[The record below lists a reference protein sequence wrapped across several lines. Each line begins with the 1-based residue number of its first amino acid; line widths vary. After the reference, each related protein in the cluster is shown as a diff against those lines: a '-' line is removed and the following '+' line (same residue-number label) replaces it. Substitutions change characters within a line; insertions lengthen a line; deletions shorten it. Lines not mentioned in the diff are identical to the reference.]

1 MKSLVNTKSTLIT
14 KKNYDLKTVEKNYF
28 LFPDSPCSVML
39 IKKKLPVVFVDN
51 DIDTDRTFNSISE
64 SILTWENS
72 DEFKLS
78 PAEIQSSL
86 SKLSAFNSK
95 LDTLTKCLCEVV
107 SDQEIA
113 ILWFS
118 LSSTY
123 K

>member
-1 MKSLVNTKSTLIT
+1 
-14 KKNYDLKTVEKNYF
+14 
-28 LFPDSPCSVML
+28 ML

-51 DIDTDRTFNSISE
+51 DIDTGRTFSAISE

-78 PAEIQSSL
+78 RAEIQSSL
-86 SKLSAFNSK
+86 SKLSDFNSK
-95 LDTLTKCLCEVV
+95 LDTLTKFLCEVV

-118 LSSTY
+118 LSST
-123 K
+123 